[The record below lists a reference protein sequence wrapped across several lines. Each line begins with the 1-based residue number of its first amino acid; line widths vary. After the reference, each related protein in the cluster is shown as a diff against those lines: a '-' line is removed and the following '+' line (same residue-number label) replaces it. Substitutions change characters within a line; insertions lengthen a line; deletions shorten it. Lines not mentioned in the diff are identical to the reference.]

1 MFHIK
6 NDKRSQSSSQAIYQ
20 GLISLSK
27 QRPFNS
33 ITVSA
38 ICEESKVSRATF
50 YRNFDIIEDIFMWRI
65 DDISKDI
72 LDKYQGRPEHQ
83 KDMTFNRFVMR
94 IGFEHYELLK
104 ALNDA
109 HRLDLIENAIRHFI
123 EMYGLTTVQ
132 KIDSKLLKYALASKI
147 GSFFGILEC
156 WINNEQD
163 LDLNAFL
170 DNLDKITEIAEGLT
184 IVL

>member
-6 NDKRSQSSSQAIYQ
+6 NDKRSQSSAQAIYQ

-72 LDKYQGRPEHQ
+72 LDRKS
-83 KDMTFNRFVMR
+83 V
-94 IGFEHYELLK
+94 
-104 ALNDA
+104 
-109 HRLDLIENAIRHFI
+109 
-123 EMYGLTTVQ
+123 V
-132 KIDSKLLKYALASKI
+132 
-147 GSFFGILEC
+147 
-156 WINNEQD
+156 
-163 LDLNAFL
+163 
-170 DNLDKITEIAEGLT
+170 
-184 IVL
+184 

>member
-72 LDKYQGRPEHQ
+72 LDKYQRNSPLYDEFLH
-83 KDMTFNRFVMR
+83 
-94 IGFEHYELLK
+94 LK
-104 ALNDA
+104 
-109 HRLDLIENAIRHFI
+109 
-123 EMYGLTTVQ
+123 
-132 KIDSKLLKYALASKI
+132 
-147 GSFFGILEC
+147 
-156 WINNEQD
+156 
-163 LDLNAFL
+163 
-170 DNLDKITEIAEGLT
+170 
-184 IVL
+184 